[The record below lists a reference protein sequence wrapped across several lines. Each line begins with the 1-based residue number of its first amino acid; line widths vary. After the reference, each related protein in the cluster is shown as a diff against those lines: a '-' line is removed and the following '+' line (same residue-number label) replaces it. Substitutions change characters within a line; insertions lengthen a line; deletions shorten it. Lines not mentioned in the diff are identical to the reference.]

1 VTRRVSASHD
11 VLLHAKTPSRPYVV
25 YSSTTLPKLSLL
37 FAELADN
44 WPPTKKQRLSLDI
57 PFVELSQEDW
67 DLPVNNSQ
75 GATKM
80 HSSGKNDAEKENI
93 GPKSPSRSDPKSV
106 TINGSPPAGSPCEA
120 DNLFVAEK
128 PVSGPTPLVSHS
140 VQGGDSS
147 STFSSFGSNSSI
159 GLEPSQEHQRSPSP
173 EASPKRDYSSWFEP
187 APALPAVGFQTAHCV
202 ASSTI
207 GDSIGDIQTFG
218 FRKASD
224 KGWVAPSAAALAAA
238 QEKMKS
244 IWQEGDSEYVASSFV
259 DEMTNPPSRVLT
271 NPQSSPNPGESFFQ
285 LPDSPS
291 PATFG
296 KSSFSHATNLPSF
309 SAASSQ
315 FKGKGRIQ
323 PFKPPS
329 MNLPSP
335 NVYNSPATGFIG
347 SPLNPK
353 RTAQLPSSSFTFQHS
368 QPSMTNTASLTP
380 GGQAA
385 AGGSAFVTP
394 VRPSAMGRATRGMQ
408 GRPKFVTPFK
418 AGMRP
423 GEPGRKALED
433 ALASPLKNLQ

>member
-1 VTRRVSASHD
+1 
-11 VLLHAKTPSRPYVV
+11 
-25 YSSTTLPKLSLL
+25 LSPL

-44 WPPTKKQRLSLDI
+44 WPPTKKQRLSLDM

-67 DLPVNNSQ
+67 DLDSKPSQGSKSPINNSQ
-75 GATKM
+75 GAKKM
-80 HSSGKNDAEKENI
+80 HSSGKNDSNDAGKENI
-93 GPKSPSRSDPKSV
+93 GPKSPCKTD
-106 TINGSPPAGSPCEA
+106 I
-120 DNLFVAEK
+120 LFVAEK
-128 PVSGPTPLVSHS
+128 PVSGPTPLVSRR

-147 STFSSFGSNSSI
+147 STFSSFCSNSSI
-159 GLEPSQEHQRSPSP
+159 GLEPSQERPRSPSP
-173 EASPKRDYSSWFEP
+173 EVSPERDYSSWFEP

-244 IWQEGDSEYVASSFV
+244 IWQEGDSEYVASYFV
-259 DEMTNPPSRVLT
+259 DEMTNPPFRVLT
-271 NPQSSPNPGESFFQ
+271 NSPSSPNTAESFFQ
-285 LPDSPS
+285 LPESPS

-296 KSSFSHATNLPSF
+296 QSSFLHATNLSSF
-309 SAASSQ
+309 STASSQ
-315 FKGKGRIQ
+315 LKGKGRIQ

-329 MNLPSP
+329 MIPPSP
-335 NVYNSPATGFIG
+335 NAYNSPTINSTGFIG

-353 RTAQLPSSSFTFQHS
+353 QIAQPPSSSFTFQHP
-368 QPSMTNTASLTP
+368 QPAASSTP
-380 GGQAA
+380 GRQAA

-394 VRPSAMGRATRGMQ
+394 VRPSVVGRATRGMQ

-433 ALASPLKNLQ
+433 ALAAPLKASPMTVRSAPEIRLPPQPAPAAVKSNAQRSVFDLSK